1 MIAKGLREHGHA
13 IDLAGD
19 GATAVQ
25 QAAAVEFDMVILDI
39 LLPIKNGLDVCREL
53 RAGGNAVPVL
63 MLTARD
69 AVDDRSCGPRCR
81 YGAAMRSAQLET
93 LRITHRLVLLGL
105 AALTV
110 SGVLLF
116 AADADTFLWSKIFWL
131 KMGLLALL
139 LTNGALMQRRE
150 RQVLRDAP
158 GAWPRLRRTAIVSLV
173 LWFVTTLA
181 GAALPNIG

>member
-1 MIAKGLREHGHA
+1 LSPLLQAWNAFYSNHVALR
-13 IDLAGD
+13 
-19 GATAVQ
+19 T
-25 QAAAVEFDMVILDI
+25 AVEFLYIAGLMLAGGCVISVDL
-39 LLPIKNGLDVCREL
+39 VML
-53 RAGGNAVPVL
+53 RAG
-63 MLTARD
+63 RH
-69 AVDDRSCGPRCR
+69 
-81 YGAAMRSAQLET
+81 GAAMRTAQLET

-105 AALTV
+105 AALTI

-116 AADADTFLWSKIFWL
+116 AADVDTFLWSKIFWL
-131 KMGLLALL
+131 KMSLLALL
-139 LTNGALMQRRE
+139 LTNGALMQRGE

>member
-1 MIAKGLREHGHA
+1 MGQLLEAWNAFYSNHAALR
-13 IDLAGD
+13 
-19 GATAVQ
+19 T
-25 QAAAVEFDMVILDI
+25 AVEFLHIA
-39 LLPIKNGLDVCREL
+39 GLMLAGGSAISADLAML
-53 RAGGNAVPVL
+53 RA
-63 MLTARD
+63 
-69 AVDDRSCGPRCR
+69 DRH
-81 YGAAMRSAQLET
+81 GAAMHGPQLET

-116 AADADTFLWSKIFWL
+116 AADVGTFLWSKIFWL

-139 LTNGALMQRRE
+139 LTNGALMQRSE